1 VKKEIE
7 SKKMSSLR
15 ALEAQKTWSVLALSK
30 ETGMRVEDTGEDES
44 RLHKLTWR

>member
-1 VKKEIE
+1 MKKEIE

-30 ETGMRVEDTGEDES
+30 ETGMRVEDTGKEG
-44 RLHKLTWR
+44 